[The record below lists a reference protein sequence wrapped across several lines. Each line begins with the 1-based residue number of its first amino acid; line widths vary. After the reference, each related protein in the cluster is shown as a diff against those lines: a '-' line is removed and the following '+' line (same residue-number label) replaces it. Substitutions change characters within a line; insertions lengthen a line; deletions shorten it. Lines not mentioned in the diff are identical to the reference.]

1 MSMQTQQAKYGVL
14 LVAGAQ
20 THQENYARAFA
31 ADPRCQLIAVSDEPG
46 ISRRR
51 RELNERLAR
60 ELDLPYL
67 AILDEAL
74 ARDDVQVVSICAE
87 PERRGAIAVKCAR
100 AGKHLYLD
108 KSLAPRLSD
117 ADAIVQAVR
126 EANVRSHMFSFITQP
141 WAKRASIGARLPNTG
156 DLLAIHADVHFAKA
170 RPGTADLSIPRREQH
185 PPDVASFQRVEC
197 KREMDNTG
205 VYGVSLVRWIAQS
218 EVHTVF
224 CHTANYFF
232 AEHQRQGA
240 EDFGTLLL
248 TFENG
253 LHGTVSSGRIGW
265 TSHPASGTTRV
276 VVVGTKLA
284 SSYDP
289 NTPRIEVYNDQS
301 PWTPPPVNPAD
312 PMGFWTS
319 TQQEVHTIPKTSW
332 QPLDAVPSDA
342 SYFLDCLDAGR
353 ESDMSAANAAKT
365 TEILLAGY
373 QSAATGEVVEL
384 PLNREKER
392 IPRG

>member
-1 MSMQTQQAKYGVL
+1 MHTRHAKYGVL
-14 LVAGAQ
+14 LVTGSQ

-51 RELNERLAR
+51 RELNDRLAR
-60 ELDLPYL
+60 ELDIPYL
-67 AILDEAL
+67 EKLDDAL
-74 ARDDVQVVSICAE
+74 ARDDVHVVSICAE
-87 PERRGAIAVKCAR
+87 PERRGEIAVKCAR

-117 ADAIVQAVR
+117 ADAIVRAVR
-126 EANVRSHMFSFITQP
+126 DAGIQSHMFSLITQP
-141 WAKRASIGARLPNTG
+141 FAKRASIGARLSNTG
-156 DLLAIHADVHFAKA
+156 DLRAIHADVHFAKA
-170 RPGTADLSIPRREQH
+170 RAGSADLSVPRREQY
-185 PPDVASFQRVEC
+185 PPDVATFQRIEC

-218 EVHTVF
+218 EVRTVF

-232 AEHQRQGA
+232 TEHQRQGA

-253 LHGTVSSGRIGW
+253 VHATVSSGRIGW
-265 TSHPASGTTRV
+265 TSHPASGTVRV

-289 NTPRIEVYNDQS
+289 NTPRIEVYNDQM
-301 PWTPPPVNPAD
+301 PWTAPPVNPAD

-319 TQQEVHTIPKTSW
+319 TQQEVHTMPKTTW
-332 QPLDAVPSDA
+332 QPIDAVPSDA

-353 ESDMSAANAAKT
+353 ESEMSAANAAKT

-373 QSAATGEVVEL
+373 KSAATGEVIEL
-384 PLNREKER
+384 PLER
-392 IPRG
+392 